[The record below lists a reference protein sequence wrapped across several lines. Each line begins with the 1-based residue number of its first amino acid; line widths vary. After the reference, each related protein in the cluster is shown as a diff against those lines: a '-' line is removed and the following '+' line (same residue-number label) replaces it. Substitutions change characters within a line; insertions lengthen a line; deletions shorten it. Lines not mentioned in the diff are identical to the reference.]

1 MSDPVTP
8 PDSTLGRFTVTVR
21 RGHVLVQD
29 HADLSTHDFASLL
42 GAFGYL
48 EQVVRD
54 RRQAR
59 QDGELL

>member
-1 MSDPVTP
+1 MSDPVPP

-21 RGHVLVQD
+21 REHVLVQD